1 MTVPVDPSRFDGKVA
16 LVTGS
21 TQGLGEATA
30 RLMARRGLAG
40 VVITGRNQE
49 RGRAVAAGLVET
61 GCRAR
66 FVRADLADPAAP
78 ATLVAAA
85 DAEFGRIDVLVN
97 SAALTDRDTLW
108 DSSPEFFDRMFA
120 VNTRAPLFLM
130 QGAARIMRREGIAGS
145 IVNVTSVSGHGGQ
158 PHLTSYSG
166 SKGALAVLTRNAAN
180 ALLGDRIR
188 VNAVAP
194 GWMATPGEDRIQ
206 REYHGAGDDWLEQAA
221 ASKPLGRILDPEEVA
236 RVIAFLASDESGMTT
251 GVVLDV
257 DQQVIAAW
265 D

>member
-1 MTVPVDPSRFDGKVA
+1 MTGDPSRFDGKVA

-40 VVITGRNQE
+40 VLITGRSEE
-49 RGRAVAAGLVET
+49 RGRAVASGLEES

-78 ATLVAAA
+78 EELVGAA
-85 DAEFGRIDVLVN
+85 DEAFGRIDVLVN

-108 DSSPEFFDRMFA
+108 DSSPGFFDRMLA

-158 PHLTSYSG
+158 PYLTSYCV

-180 ALLGDRIR
+180 ALLRDRIR

-194 GWMATPGEDRIQ
+194 GWMATPGEDHIQ
-206 REYHGAGDDWLEQAA
+206 RKYHDADDGWLERAA
-221 ASKPLGRILDPEEVA
+221 ASRPLGRLLDPGEVA
-236 RVIAFLASDESGMTT
+236 RVIAFLASGESGMTT

-257 DQQVIAAW
+257 DQQVVGAW